1 MAEPWSADAA
11 LTPGASAGV
20 RGAMFDYVIVG
31 AGSAGCALAARLGE
45 DRGVRVAVIEAGPPD
60 SEPLLHMP
68 LPFRPLWDSRFDWG
82 LTEHQRRRHA
92 DIDTDL
98 HPFGGDPIPPREPS
112 IIRAWSAEGGS
123 SGALLCCRLRWRG
136 GRRVGGGAD
145 RGVL

>member
-1 MAEPWSADAA
+1 M
-11 LTPGASAGV
+11 L
-20 RGAMFDYVIVG
+20 DYVMVG

-45 DRGVRVAVIEAGPPD
+45 DRGVRVAMIEAGPPD

-68 LPFRPLWDSRFDWG
+68 LPFRQLWDSRFDWG
-82 LTEHQRRRHA
+82 LTKHQRRRA

-98 HPFGGDPIPPREPS
+98 HPFGGDPTRPGCRRS
-112 IIRAWSAEGGS
+112 SARGLRRV
-123 SGALLCCRLRWRG
+123 AHPALCCRLQRR